1 MPGTP
6 AARPSAAAD
15 PSAPKTRKKRT
26 RDRWTDTT
34 AEERKA
40 IMREVIDK
48 RTADQRAR
56 RIAEL
61 VATAPPF
68 STEQVGWLTVLLSGH
83 PVADAPAPVPVAAPV
98 SGSPPSAPVQRPPKR
113 GALITGAT
121 GLLAPSLAGLTT
133 TELGASMPIVALIV
147 VLSLIPAVPLL
158 VCAYVWSRGALKAI
172 RAAAKGEPNRS
183 KDINSALADALRVL
197 PPPLGAAQRTTRPAM
212 PALTKAKAEADGR
225 PRAPGRPPT
234 P

>member
-6 AARPSAAAD
+6 AARPPAAAD
-15 PSAPKTRKKRT
+15 PSAPKPRKKRT

-40 IMREVIDK
+40 IMRKVIDK
-48 RTADQRAR
+48 RTANQRAR

-68 STEQVGWLTVLLSGH
+68 STEHVGLTVLLSGH

-98 SGSPPSAPVQRPPKR
+98 PGSPPSAPAPRLPKR

-121 GLLAPSLAGLTT
+121 GLLTPSLAGLTT
-133 TELGASMPIVALIV
+133 TELGASMLVVALVIA
-147 VLSLIPAVPLL
+147 LSLIPAVPML

-172 RAAAKGEPNRS
+172 RAAAKGDRKKS

-197 PPPLGAAQRTTRPAM
+197 PPPLGGGTAHRPSRDDS
-212 PALTKAKAEADGR
+212 PDEGKR
-225 PRAPGRPPT
+225 
-234 P
+234 